1 LAWRGV
7 AWRGVATGE
16 WDLQA
21 EGGSE
26 GDASGRPMADDE
38 EYIANLEDRKGA
50 SLREWV
56 LTELPRR
63 EIQRRFKNFL
73 SSFVD
78 EHGDNIH
85 AGKIKAMCEVNGES
99 LVISYTHLCQE
110 HPVLAIFVADAP
122 TEVLEIFDNAAKEVV
137 LSSFPAYDK
146 IRKEI
151 HVRIAGLPVSDHIRD
166 IRQSH
171 LNQLVKV
178 TGVVNRRSGIFPQ
191 LKLVSSGF
199 GTHDARGLDS
209 TPAVGWCALN
219 PGAVAFQWLL
229 LWWCSNGC
237 SSGGVSMVA
246 PLVLFQWLLLC
257 WCSNG
262 CSSAGAPLVVLL
274 CWVSSSAGAP
284 LVVLQWWCN
293 SVLEWSDAV
302 HLPAS
307 NLRHTCVTPAPQAV
321 YECVK
326 CEATIGPFVQD
337 SVEPSAISNC
347 PECQSKGPFSLKHD
361 QTIYQNYQ
369 KVTIQESPGSV
380 PAGRLPRAK
389 DVILLAD
396 LVDSIKPGDEI
407 SLTGIY
413 RNNFDQMLNARQG
426 FPVFKTAIEANYIE
440 RAVDKV
446 SRGAMTDEEIA
457 QIRELSTQENIA
469 ERIFASMAPSIHG
482 HEDIKIA
489 LALSLFGG
497 EAKVLENKMRVR
509 GDINVLILGDPGTGK
524 SQFLKYVSQV
534 SPRAVFTTGQ
544 GASAV
549 GLTVGIRGLERC
561 RAVHFDVCP
570 RSRSVCVRAYA

>member
-1 LAWRGV
+1 
-7 AWRGVATGE
+7 
-16 WDLQA
+16 
-21 EGGSE
+21 
-26 GDASGRPMADDE
+26 
-38 EYIANLEDRKGA
+38 
-50 SLREWV
+50 
-56 LTELPRR
+56 
-63 EIQRRFKNFL
+63 
-73 SSFVD
+73 
-78 EHGDNIH
+78 
-85 AGKIKAMCEVNGES
+85 
-99 LVISYTHLCQE
+99 
-110 HPVLAIFVADAP
+110 
-122 TEVLEIFDNAAKEVV
+122 VV
-137 LSSFPAYDK
+137 LRSFPAYGK
-146 IRKEI
+146 IRSEI
-151 HVRIAGLPVSDHIRD
+151 HVRIAGLPVSDNIRD

-191 LKLVSSGF
+191 LKL
-199 GTHDARGLDS
+199 A
-209 TPAVGWCALN
+209 
-219 PGAVAFQWLL
+219 
-229 LWWCSNGC
+229 
-237 SSGGVSMVA
+237 M
-246 PLVLFQWLLLC
+246 
-257 WCSNG
+257 
-262 CSSAGAPLVVLL
+262 
-274 CWVSSSAGAP
+274 
-284 LVVLQWWCN
+284 
-293 SVLEWSDAV
+293 
-302 HLPAS
+302 
-307 NLRHTCVTPAPQAV
+307 

-326 CEATIGPFVQD
+326 CEASIGPFVQD
-337 SVEPSAISNC
+337 SLEPSTISNC
-347 PECQSKGPFSLKHD
+347 PECQSKGPFSLKND

-369 KVTIQESPGSV
+369 RVTIQESPGSV

-413 RNNFDQMLNARQG
+413 RNNFDQSLNARQG

-457 QIRELSTQENIA
+457 MIRELSKQENIG

-549 GLTVGIRGLERC
+549 GLTAHVARDAETKEWTLNGGALVLAARRC
-561 RAVHFDVCP
+561 ACAMIL
-570 RSRSVCVRAYA
+570 RSYLRYLAWCLRIEGSGFVPK